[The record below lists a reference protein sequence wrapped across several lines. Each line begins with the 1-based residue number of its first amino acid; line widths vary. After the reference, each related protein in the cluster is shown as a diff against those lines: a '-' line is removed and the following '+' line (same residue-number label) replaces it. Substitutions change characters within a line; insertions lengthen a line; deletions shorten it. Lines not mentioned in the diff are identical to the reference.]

1 MTPEQNGRRLADDIV
16 KHIFL
21 TENICI
27 LINISLK
34 FVCRGPVDIKSP
46 LVQVMACRLTGDK
59 PLLEPM
65 MTQMTDGYICQ
76 KGSVS

>member
-16 KHIFL
+16 KHVFL

-27 LINISLK
+27 LIKISLK
-34 FVCRGPVDIKSP
+34 FVWKGPIDNKSP
-46 LVQVMACRLTGDK
+46 FGSSNGLSPYRRQAI
-59 PLLEPM
+59 
-65 MTQMTDGYICQ
+65 TDGFIHS